1 MNNEEGLP
9 AGRQGFTLVEL
20 LIVIAI
26 MGILTSITV
35 SQFVTAK
42 KKANDVSRKS
52 DLNSISKALQM
63 YFADYGVM
71 PSASVDGK
79 IVINNVSLN
88 WGGEF
93 VDGSYVYMKVL
104 PAEKNTAIS
113 PYCYKTDAEKKKYAI
128 FAQLEN
134 TGDKECGTPVNNAYQ
149 CGTQTYCFAYVSP
162 NTSLNANGDL
172 L

>member
-1 MNNEEGLP
+1 MLDLNM
-9 AGRQGFTLVEL
+9 RKGFTLVEL

-35 SQFVTAK
+35 AQFVTAK

-52 DLNSISKALQM
+52 DLNGISKSLQM

-71 PSASVDGK
+71 PDASVDGK
-79 IVINNVSLN
+79 IVVKGLTLN

-93 VDGSYVYMKVL
+93 VDGGYVYMKVL
-104 PAEKNTAIS
+104 PKENNVLL
-113 PYCYKTDAEKKKYAI
+113 PNYCYKTDIDKKKYAI

-134 TGDKECGTPVNNAYQ
+134 ITDKECDGHAYK
-149 CGTQTYCFAYVSP
+149 CGSDLSTSYCFAYVSP
-162 NTSLNANGDL
+162 NTSLNTTGDL